1 MAYTDIQKVRIEVA
15 DLDPGFPL
23 LADDEYSYLL
33 EKNNNSIVRASV
45 DAARIILLKLS
56 QQTDETV
63 SIFSVKGSKAAEQ
76 YRLALELYI
85 KNPQLNPLYNN
96 LQGYFGGVSISDMAA
111 NNANCDNNIVTNPG
125 KTDALFT
132 TGPFTYGWRS

>member
-15 DLDPGFPL
+15 DLDPGLPL

-96 LQGYFGGVSISDMAA
+96 LQGYFGGVSISDMEA
-111 NNANCDNNIVTNPG
+111 NVANPDNNIVENPG
-125 KTDALFT
+125 KTDSLYQ
-132 TGPFTYGWRS
+132 TGPFTLGWRF

>member
-15 DLDPGFPL
+15 DLDPGLPL
-23 LADDEYSYLL
+23 LADDEYAYLL

-96 LQGYFGGVSISDMAA
+96 LQGYFGGVSISDMEANAA
-111 NNANCDNNIVTNPG
+111 NPDNNIVENPT
-125 KTDALFT
+125 KDRYPLSTD
-132 TGPFTYGWRS
+132 PFSVTWRF